1 MKAFAES
8 ASSHRRRYYSNLTQ
22 VLSHSKITLMATQ
35 SPETHK
41 LISLLKAN
49 FDPAASSEIDARIEF
64 RLGDESLLMYIQ
76 DQTLT
81 IGAFDESTASKDPEI
96 TLFFESSGLAY
107 EIFSG
112 TKEMINAF
120 MNNQL
125 KSDSNLIWVF
135 HILGAFKKP

>member
-1 MKAFAES
+1 
-8 ASSHRRRYYSNLTQ
+8 
-22 VLSHSKITLMATQ
+22 MATQ

-96 TLFFESSGLAY
+96 CLLYT
-107 EIFSG
+107 
-112 TKEMINAF
+112 
-120 MNNQL
+120 
-125 KSDSNLIWVF
+125 SD
-135 HILGAFKKP
+135 AADE

>member
-1 MKAFAES
+1 
-8 ASSHRRRYYSNLTQ
+8 
-22 VLSHSKITLMATQ
+22 MATQ
-35 SPETHK
+35 SHDTHK

-81 IGAFDESTASKDPEI
+81 IDAFDDSSASKDPEI
-96 TLFFESSGLAY
+96 TLFFESSLLAY

-112 TKEMINAF
+112 AKEMITAF

-135 HILGAFKKP
+135 HILGAFKKT

>member
-1 MKAFAES
+1 
-8 ASSHRRRYYSNLTQ
+8 
-22 VLSHSKITLMATQ
+22 MATQ

-81 IGAFDESTASKDPEI
+81 IDAFDDSSASKDPEI
-96 TLFFESSGLAY
+96 TLFFESSLLAY

-112 TKEMINAF
+112 TKEMITAF

-135 HILGAFKKP
+135 HIFGAFKKT